1 MVLQNLTGMLGIA
14 AVIATCYALSSR
26 RGAIHWRTVIWGLV
40 LQICLA
46 LLIIRGDAI
55 ARLFDFLP
63 LSHHVFL
70 AIVAAQIVVLVLVVK
85 WNPRLAGNVP
95 LKWVKRVVLAEVAV
109 YALKFNAVGWLFE
122 ALKTGASQILKYSG
136 AGAGF
141 VFGVFGSEESMRSA
155 FSGALGDKAGSV
167 AFVFAFQVLPTII
180 FVASIFS
187 VLYYLG
193 LMQPL
198 IRHIANF
205 IGRFMKASGAETLD
219 VAANIFMGQTEA
231 PLTIKPYLAKLTRSE
246 LFTVMVSGM
255 CHCSAGIL
263 IVYVSVAGV
272 DARHL
277 LASVIMTAP
286 GAIMLAKMVIPET
299 ENPETGGAGGDIA
312 SQNSRATDRSQAET
326 EASESRPV
334 NVIDAAARGASE
346 GMILAA
352 NVAAML
358 IAFIALIALL
368 NGIWSS
374 LRDFG
379 LANTSGGVQQVI
391 GAVPGSIQQVL
402 GYIFAPVAF
411 ITGVP
416 WGEAVQVG
424 NLLGTRIVLNEF
436 VGYIEL
442 GKIKAVLSPKSFLI
456 STYLLCG
463 FGSLTSI
470 AIQAGGVG
478 ALIPNRRM
486 ELASLGFKAVVVGVM
501 SNILAASIAGILF

>member
-1 MVLQNLTGMLGIA
+1 MNPANFTGLIGIA
-14 AVIATCYALSSR
+14 AVLLACYAMSSAKR
-26 RGAIHWRTVIWGLV
+26 SIDWRTVVWGLV
-40 LQICLA
+40 LQVLFA
-46 LLIIRGDAI
+46 LLIIRGDTI
-55 ARLFDFLP
+55 ARLFDFLAV
-63 LSHHVFL
+63 SHGVFL
-70 AIVAAQIVVLVLVVK
+70 GMVAVQILVLVLIARFT
-85 WNPRLAGNVP
+85 PGLAGNIP
-95 LKWVKRVVLAEVAV
+95 LQWVKRVVLLEAAV
-109 YALKFNAVGWLFE
+109 YALKFNAVGWIFE
-122 ALKTGASQILKYSG
+122 GLKTGATQVLKYSG

-141 VFGVFGSEESMRSA
+141 VFGVFGSEETMRST
-155 FSGALGDKAGSV
+155 FSSALGDKTGAV

-193 LMQPL
+193 VMQPM
-198 IRHIANF
+198 IRGIAKF
-205 IGRFMKASGAETLD
+205 INRFMRASGAETLD

-231 PLTIKPYLAKLTRSE
+231 PLTIKPYLANLTRSE

-272 DARHL
+272 DAKHL

-299 ENPETGGAGGDIA
+299 DSPISSAGSVVHD
-312 SQNSRATDRSQAET
+312 SEPQNQ
-326 EASESRPV
+326 PV

-374 LRDFG
+374 LRDYSV
-379 LANTSGGVQQVI
+379 AHTSGTLQQVAT
-391 GAVPGSIQQVL
+391 AVPGTIQQLL
-402 GYIFAPVAF
+402 GYVFAPIAF

-416 WGEAVQVG
+416 WSEAVQVG

-442 GKIKAVLSPKSFLI
+442 GKIKALLSPKAFLI

-470 AIQAGGVG
+470 AIQAGGIG
-478 ALIPNRRM
+478 ALVPSRRM
-486 ELASLGFKAVVVGVM
+486 ELAALGFKSVVVGVM

>member
-1 MVLQNLTGMLGIA
+1 MLVEA
-14 AVIATCYALSSR
+14 
-26 RGAIHWRTVIWGLV
+26 
-40 LQICLA
+40 
-46 LLIIRGDAI
+46 
-55 ARLFDFLP
+55 
-63 LSHHVFL
+63 
-70 AIVAAQIVVLVLVVK
+70 
-85 WNPRLAGNVP
+85 
-95 LKWVKRVVLAEVAV
+95 AV
-109 YALKFNAVGWLFE
+109 YALKFNAVGWIFE
-122 ALKTGASQILKYSG
+122 GLKTGATQVLKYSG

-141 VFGVFGSEESMRSA
+141 VFGVFGSEETMRST
-155 FSGALGDKAGSV
+155 FSSALGDKTGAV

-193 LMQPL
+193 VMQPM
-198 IRHIANF
+198 IRGIAKF
-205 IGRFMKASGAETLD
+205 INRFMRASGAETLD

-231 PLTIKPYLAKLTRSE
+231 PLTIKPYLANLTRSE

-272 DARHL
+272 DAKHL

-299 ENPETGGAGGDIA
+299 DSPISSAGSVVHD
-312 SQNSRATDRSQAET
+312 SEPQNQ
-326 EASESRPV
+326 PV

-374 LRDFG
+374 LRDYSV
-379 LANTSGGVQQVI
+379 AHTSGTLQQVAA
-391 GAVPGSIQQVL
+391 AVPGTIQQLL
-402 GYIFAPVAF
+402 GYVFAPIAF

-416 WGEAVQVG
+416 WSEAVQVG

-442 GKIKAVLSPKSFLI
+442 VKSRQF
-456 STYLLCG
+456 C
-463 FGSLTSI
+463 
-470 AIQAGGVG
+470 
-478 ALIPNRRM
+478 RRRR
-486 ELASLGFKAVVVGVM
+486 F
-501 SNILAASIAGILF
+501 

>member
-1 MVLQNLTGMLGIA
+1 MNPSNLTGLLGIA
-14 AVIATCYALSSR
+14 AVLLACYAMSSSR
-26 RGAIHWRTVIWGLV
+26 RSIDWRTVVWGLV
-40 LQICLA
+40 LQVLFA
-46 LLIIRGDAI
+46 LLIIRGDTI

-63 LSHHVFL
+63 VSHGVL
-70 AIVAAQIVVLVLVVK
+70 LGVVAAQILALVLIARFK
-85 WNPRLAGNVP
+85 GDLAGNIP
-95 LKWVKRVVLAEVAV
+95 LKWVRRVVLVEAAV
-109 YALKFNAVGWLFE
+109 YALKFNAVGWIFE
-122 ALKTGASQILKYSG
+122 GLKTGATQVLKYSG

-141 VFGVFGSEESMRSA
+141 VFGVFGSEETMRSA
-155 FSGALGDKAGSV
+155 FSSALGDKAGAV

-193 LMQPL
+193 VMQPM
-198 IRHIANF
+198 IRGIAKF
-205 IGRFMKASGAETLD
+205 INRFMRASGAETLD

-231 PLTIKPYLAKLTRSE
+231 PLTIKPYLANLTRSE

-272 DARHL
+272 DAKHL

-299 ENPETGGAGGDIA
+299 DSPISSADSVVHDSEP
-312 SQNSRATDRSQAET
+312 QNQ
-326 EASESRPV
+326 PV

-346 GMILAA
+346 GMVLAA

-374 LRDFG
+374 LRDYSV
-379 LANTSGGVQQVI
+379 AHTSGTVQQVAA
-391 GAVPGSIQQVL
+391 AVPGTIQQLL
-402 GYIFAPVAF
+402 GYVFAPIAF

-416 WGEAVQVG
+416 WSEAVQVG

-442 GKIKAVLSPKSFLI
+442 GRIKALLSPKAFLL

-470 AIQAGGVG
+470 AIQAGGIG
-478 ALIPNRRM
+478 ALVPSRRM
-486 ELASLGFKAVVVGVM
+486 ELAALGFKSVVVGVM

>member
-1 MVLQNLTGMLGIA
+1 MALTNLTGLLGIA
-14 AVIATCYALSSR
+14 AVIGACYAFSSNR
-26 RGAIHWRTVIWGLV
+26 RSIDWRTVIWGLI
-40 LQICLA
+40 LQFAFA
-46 LLIIRGDAI
+46 LLIIRGGDI

-63 LSHHVFL
+63 VSHGVFL
-70 AIVAAQIVVLVLVVK
+70 TIVAAQFIALYLVARFRK
-85 WNPRLAGNVP
+85 DIAQNVSF
-95 LKWVKRVVLAEVAV
+95 KWVKRVVLIELALYV
-109 YALKFNAVGWLFE
+109 LKFNIVGIVFE
-122 ALKTGASQILKYSG
+122 GLKSGATQILKYSG
-136 AGAGF
+136 TGASF
-141 VFGVFGSEESMRSA
+141 VFGVFGSQDAMSA
-155 FSGALGDKAGSV
+155 AFASSLGDKVGGV

-193 LMQPL
+193 VMQPM
-198 IRHIANF
+198 IRGIAGF
-205 IGRFMKASGAETLD
+205 INRFMKASGAETLD

-231 PLTIKPYLAKLTRSE
+231 PLTIKPYLANLTRSE
-246 LFTVMVSGM
+246 LFTITVSGM

-286 GAIMLAKMVIPET
+286 GAIMLAKMVMPET
-299 ENPETGGAGGDIA
+299 QTPETAQGATIA
-312 SQNSRATDRSQAET
+312 KT
-326 EASESRPV
+326 EENRPV

-346 GMILAA
+346 GLVLAA

-368 NGIWSS
+368 NGLWSS
-374 LRDFG
+374 ARDLG
-379 LANTSGGVQQVI
+379 IQNTSGGLQQVI
-391 GAVPGSIQQVL
+391 SAVPGSIQQLL
-402 GYIFAPVAF
+402 GYVFAPVAF
-411 ITGVP
+411 VTGVP

-442 GKIKAVLSPKSFLI
+442 GKIKAILSPKAFLI

-478 ALIPNRRM
+478 ALIPSRRA
-486 ELASLGFKAVVVGVM
+486 ELAALGMKAVLVGVM

>member
-1 MVLQNLTGMLGIA
+1 MQFSNLTGFLGIA
-14 AVIATCYALSSR
+14 AVIGACYAFSANR
-26 RGAIHWRTVIWGLV
+26 RAIHWRTVIWGLV
-40 LQICLA
+40 LQFVFA
-46 LLIIRGDAI
+46 LLIIRGGDI
-55 ARLFDFLP
+55 ARLFDFVP
-63 LSHHVFL
+63 LSHTLFL
-70 AIVAAQIVVLVLVVK
+70 VLVAAQFAALYLVAK
-85 WNPRLAGNVP
+85 YRKNIAENVP
-95 LKWVKRVVLAEVAV
+95 FRWIKRFVLAEFAL
-109 YALKFNAVGWLFE
+109 YALKFNIIGVVFE
-122 ALKTGASQILKYSG
+122 GLKTGATQILKFSSTG
-136 AGAGF
+136 ASF
-141 VFGVFGSEESMRSA
+141 VFGVFGSQEQMSA
-155 FSGALGDKAGSV
+155 SFTAALGDKAGGV
-167 AFVFAFQVLPTII
+167 AFIFAFQVLPTII

-193 LMQPL
+193 VMQPL
-198 IRHIANF
+198 IRHIAGF
-205 IGRFMKASGAETLD
+205 INRFMRASGAETLD

-231 PLTIKPYLAKLTRSE
+231 PLTIKPYLANLTKSE
-246 LFTVMVSGM
+246 IFTITVSGM

-286 GAIMLAKMVIPET
+286 GAIMLAKMVMPET
-299 ENPETGGAGGDIA
+299 DTPETAHGATLA
-312 SQNSRATDRSQAET
+312 K
-326 EASESRPV
+326 SEENRPV

-346 GMILAA
+346 GLLLAA

-368 NGIWSS
+368 NGMWSS
-374 LRDFG
+374 LREFG
-379 LANTSGGVQQVI
+379 VSNTSGTAQGI
-391 GAVPGSIQQVL
+391 ISAVPGSIQQLL
-402 GYIFAPVAF
+402 GYVFAPIAF

-416 WGEAVQVG
+416 WNEAVQVG

-442 GKIKAVLSPKSFLI
+442 GKIKTLLSAKSFLI

-478 ALIPNRRM
+478 ALIPHRRA
-486 ELASLGFKAVVVGVM
+486 ELASLGLKAVLVGVL

>member
-1 MVLQNLTGMLGIA
+1 MQLSNFTGLLGIA
-14 AVIATCYALSSR
+14 AVIGACYAFSANR
-26 RGAIHWRTVIWGLV
+26 RAIHWRTVIWGLV
-40 LQICLA
+40 LQFAFA
-46 LLIIRGDAI
+46 LLIIRGGDI
-55 ARLFDFLP
+55 ARLFDFLSV
-63 LSHHVFL
+63 SHGIFL
-70 AIVAAQIVVLVLVVK
+70 AIVAAQFVALYLVARFRKDFAQNISFV
-85 WNPRLAGNVP
+85 WI
-95 LKWVKRVVLAEVAV
+95 KRVVLVEFALYV
-109 YALKFNAVGWLFE
+109 LKFNIVGVVFE
-122 ALKTGASQILKYSG
+122 GLKTGATQILKFSSTG
-136 AGAGF
+136 ASF
-141 VFGVFGSEESMRSA
+141 VFGVFGSQEQMSTA
-155 FSGALGDKAGSV
+155 FASALGDKVGGI

-193 LMQPL
+193 VMQPM
-198 IRHIANF
+198 IRHIAGF
-205 IGRFMKASGAETLD
+205 INRFMKASGAETLD

-231 PLTIKPYLAKLTRSE
+231 PLTIKPYLANLTKSE
-246 LFTVMVSGM
+246 LFTITVSGM

-286 GAIMLAKMVIPET
+286 GAIMLAKMVMPET
-299 ENPETGGAGGDIA
+299 DTPETAQGATLA
-312 SQNSRATDRSQAET
+312 K
-326 EASESRPV
+326 SEENRPV

-346 GMILAA
+346 GMVLAA

-368 NGIWSS
+368 NGLWSS
-374 LRDFG
+374 LREFG
-379 LANTSGGVQQVI
+379 VANTSGAAQGI
-391 GAVPGSIQQVL
+391 MSAVPGSIQQLL
-402 GYIFAPVAF
+402 GYVFAPVAF
-411 ITGVP
+411 LTGVP
-416 WGEAVQVG
+416 WNEAVQVG

-442 GKIKAVLSPKSFLI
+442 GKIKTVLSAKSFLI

-470 AIQAGGVG
+470 AIQAGGIG
-478 ALIPNRRM
+478 ALIPNRRA
-486 ELASLGFKAVVVGVM
+486 ELAALGMKAVLVGVL

>member
-1 MVLQNLTGMLGIA
+1 MQLSNLTGLLGIA
-14 AVIATCYALSSR
+14 AVLAACYAFSSNR
-26 RGAIHWRTVIWGLV
+26 RAIHWRTVIWGLV
-40 LQICLA
+40 LQFAFA
-46 LLIIRGDAI
+46 LLIIRGGDI

-63 LSHHVFL
+63 ISHGIFL
-70 AIVAAQIVVLVLVVK
+70 GIIAIQVAALYLIGRFK
-85 WNPRLAGNVP
+85 KNLAQNISFV
-95 LKWVKRVVLAEVAV
+95 WIKRVVLAELALYV
-109 YALKFNAVGWLFE
+109 LKFNLVGAVFE
-122 ALKTGASQILKYSG
+122 ALKTGATQILKFSSTG
-136 AGAGF
+136 ASF
-141 VFGVFGSEESMRSA
+141 VFGVFGSQEQMSA
-155 FSGALGDKAGSV
+155 SFASALGDKVGGV

-193 LMQPL
+193 VMQPV
-198 IRHIANF
+198 IRSIAGF
-205 IGRFMKASGAETLD
+205 INRFMKASGAETLD

-231 PLTIKPYLAKLTRSE
+231 PLTIKPYLANLTRSE

-299 ENPETGGAGGDIA
+299 GTPETAQGAAIA
-312 SQNSRATDRSQAET
+312 K
-326 EASESRPV
+326 SEENRPV

-346 GMILAA
+346 GMLLAA

-368 NGIWSS
+368 NGLWSS
-374 LRDFG
+374 LRG
-379 LANTSGGVQQVI
+379 AGIANTSGTAQGI
-391 GAVPGSIQQVL
+391 ITAVPGSIQQLL
-402 GYIFAPVAF
+402 GYVFAPIAF

-416 WGEAVQVG
+416 WNEAVQVG

-442 GKIKAVLSPKSFLI
+442 GKIKTILSAKSFLI

-470 AIQAGGVG
+470 AIQAGGIG
-478 ALIPNRRM
+478 ALIPNRRA
-486 ELASLGFKAVVVGVM
+486 ELAALGMKAVLVGVL

>member
-1 MVLQNLTGMLGIA
+1 MNLSNLTGLLGIA
-14 AVIATCYALSSR
+14 AVLLACYAMSSSR
-26 RGAIHWRTVIWGLV
+26 RSIDWRTVVWGLV
-40 LQICLA
+40 LQVLFA
-46 LLIIRGDAI
+46 LLIIRGDTI

-63 LSHHVFL
+63 VSHGVFL
-70 AIVAAQIVVLVLVVK
+70 GVVAVQILALVLIARFK
-85 WNPRLAGNVP
+85 PGLAGNIP
-95 LKWVKRVVLAEVAV
+95 LQWVKRVVLVEATV
-109 YALKFNAVGWLFE
+109 YALKFNAVGWIFE
-122 ALKTGASQILKYSG
+122 GLKTGATQVLKYSG

-141 VFGVFGSEESMRSA
+141 VFGVFGSEETMRSA
-155 FSGALGDKAGSV
+155 FSSALGDKTGAV

-193 LMQPL
+193 VMQPM
-198 IRHIANF
+198 IRGIAKF
-205 IGRFMKASGAETLD
+205 INRFMRASGAETLD

-231 PLTIKPYLAKLTRSE
+231 PLTIKPYLANLTRSE

-272 DARHL
+272 DAKHL

-299 ENPETGGAGGDIA
+299 NEPETA
-312 SQNSRATDRSQAET
+312 SMRRDALQGVST
-326 EASESRPV
+326 EDNANLPV

-374 LRDFG
+374 LRDYSV
-379 LANTSGGVQQVI
+379 AHTSGTLQQVAA
-391 GAVPGSIQQVL
+391 AVPGTIQQLL
-402 GYIFAPVAF
+402 GYVFAPIAF

-416 WGEAVQVG
+416 WSEAVQVG

-442 GKIKAVLSPKSFLI
+442 GKIKALLSPKAFLI

-470 AIQAGGVG
+470 AIQAGGIG
-478 ALIPNRRM
+478 ALVPSRRM
-486 ELASLGFKAVVVGVM
+486 ELAALGFKSVVVGVM

>member
-1 MVLQNLTGMLGIA
+1 MTNFTGLLGVA
-14 AVIATCYALSSR
+14 AVIATCYLMSSAR
-26 RGAIHWRTVIWGLV
+26 NRIDWRTVAWGLI
-40 LQICLA
+40 LQVIFA
-46 LLIIRGDAI
+46 VLIIRGDSI
-55 ARLFDFLP
+55 AAFFNFLP
-63 LSHHVFL
+63 IEHSLFL
-70 AIVAAQIVVLVLVVK
+70 TVVAMQFGLLWLIAKFL
-85 WNPRLAGNVP
+85 PRLASHIAMP
-95 LKWVKRVVLAEVAV
+95 WVKRIVLAELAIYV
-109 YALKFNAVGWLFE
+109 LKFNLVGAIFDS
-122 ALKTGASQILKYSG
+122 LKTGAAQVLKFSSVG
-136 AGAGF
+136 ANF
-141 VFGVFGSEESMRSA
+141 VFGVLGSQDTMRENFGGIM
-155 FSGALGDKAGSV
+155 GDKVGGI

-193 LMQPL
+193 VMQPL
-198 IRHIANF
+198 IRHIAGF

-231 PLTIKPYLAKLTRSE
+231 PLTIKPFLATLTRSE

-272 DARHL
+272 DAKHL

-299 ENPETGGAGGDIA
+299 QGAVNQTAQTSTESTENK
-312 SQNSRATDRSQAET
+312 
-326 EASESRPV
+326 PV

-346 GMILAA
+346 GLILAA

-368 NGIWSS
+368 NGLWASVKE
-374 LRDFG
+374 FG
-379 LANTSGGVQQVI
+379 VAHTTGGVQSAI
-391 GAVPGSIQQVL
+391 SAVPGSIQQLL
-402 GYIFAPVAF
+402 GYLFAPIAF

-416 WGEAVQVG
+416 WSEAVQVG

-442 GKIKAVLSPKSFLI
+442 GKIKTILSAKSFVI

-470 AIQAGGVG
+470 AIQAGGIG
-478 ALIPNRRM
+478 ALIPSRRV
-486 ELASLGFKAVVVGVM
+486 ELAQLGLKAVLVGTM
-501 SNILAASIAGILF
+501 CNILAASIAGLLF

>member
-1 MVLQNLTGMLGIA
+1 MNPANFTGLIGIA
-14 AVIATCYALSSR
+14 AVILACYAMSSAR
-26 RGAIHWRTVIWGLV
+26 RSIDWRTVIWGLV
-40 LQICLA
+40 LQVVFA
-46 LLIIRGDAI
+46 LLIIRGESI

-63 LSHHVFL
+63 VAHGVFL
-70 AIVAAQIVVLVLVVK
+70 CIVAAQILALVLIARFK
-85 WNPRLAGNVP
+85 PGLAGNIP
-95 LKWVKRVVLAEVAV
+95 LQWVKRVVLVEAVV
-109 YALKFNAVGWLFE
+109 YALKFNAVGWIFE
-122 ALKTGASQILKYSG
+122 GLKTGATQILKYSG

-141 VFGVFGSEESMRSA
+141 VFGVFGSEETMRSA
-155 FSGALGDKAGSV
+155 FSSALGDKAGAV

-187 VLYYLG
+187 VLYYMG
-193 LMQPL
+193 VMQPL

-205 IGRFMKASGAETLD
+205 INCFMRASGAETLD

-231 PLTIKPYLAKLTRSE
+231 PLTIKPYLANLTRSE

-272 DARHL
+272 DAKHL

-299 ENPETGGAGGDIA
+299 DSPASSAGSGVHD
-312 SQNSRATDRSQAET
+312 SEPQN
-326 EASESRPV
+326 RPV

-368 NGIWSS
+368 NGVWSS
-374 LRDFG
+374 LRDYSV
-379 LANTSGGVQQVI
+379 AHTSGTLQQVAA
-391 GAVPGSIQQVL
+391 AVPGTIQQLL
-402 GYIFAPVAF
+402 GYVFAPIAF

-416 WGEAVQVG
+416 WSEAVQVG

-442 GKIKAVLSPKSFLI
+442 GKIKALLSPKAFLI

-470 AIQAGGVG
+470 AIQAGGIG
-478 ALIPNRRM
+478 ALVPSRRM
-486 ELASLGFKAVVVGVM
+486 ELAALGFKSVVVGVM

>member
-1 MVLQNLTGMLGIA
+1 MPDLTGISGIA
-14 AVIATCYALSSR
+14 GVIFICYLISSAR
-26 RGAIHWRTVIWGLV
+26 NRIDWRTVAWGLI
-40 LQICLA
+40 LQVVFAI
-46 LLIIRGDAI
+46 LIIRGAMV
-55 ARLFDFLP
+55 ARFFDFLP
-63 LSHHVFL
+63 VEHSLFL
-70 AIVAAQIVVLVLVVK
+70 AGVAAQFAILGITGKFL
-85 WNPRLAGNVP
+85 PRIAAHIAMP
-95 LKWVKRVVLAEVAV
+95 WVRRVVLLELAV
-109 YALKFNAVGWLFE
+109 YILKFNLVGGIFE
-122 ALKTGASQILKYSG
+122 SLKTGAAQVLKFSSV
-136 AGAGF
+136 GAGF
-141 VFGVFGSEESMRSA
+141 VFGVFGSQETMRSA
-155 FSGALGDKAGSV
+155 FESALGEKIAGV

-193 LMQPL
+193 VMQPL
-198 IRHIANF
+198 IRHIAGF
-205 IGRFMKASGAETLD
+205 IGRFMRASGAETLD

-231 PLTIKPYLAKLTRSE
+231 PLTIKPYLANLTHSE

-286 GAIMLAKMVIPET
+286 GAIMLSKMVIPET
-299 ENPETGGAGGDIA
+299 GQPETAG
-312 SQNSRATDRSQAET
+312 STSLTNRSPG
-326 EASESRPV
+326 ASEATHNGPV

-358 IAFIALIALL
+358 IAFIALIALV
-368 NGIWSS
+368 NGLWSS
-374 LRDFG
+374 LREFG
-379 LANTSGGVQQVI
+379 MANTTGALQNAVA
-391 GAVPGSIQQVL
+391 AVPATIQQLL
-402 GYIFAPVAF
+402 GYAFAPIAF

-416 WGEAVQVG
+416 WVEAVEVG

-442 GKIKAVLSPKSFLI
+442 GKLKTVLSAKSFLL

-470 AIQAGGVG
+470 AIQAGGIG
-478 ALIPNRRM
+478 ALIPARRA
-486 ELASLGFKAVVVGVM
+486 ELASLGLKAVLVGTL
-501 SNILAASIAGILF
+501 SNVLAASIAGLLF

>member
-1 MVLQNLTGMLGIA
+1 MNFANFTGLIGIA
-14 AVIATCYALSSR
+14 AVILACYAMSSAKR
-26 RGAIHWRTVIWGLV
+26 SIDWRTVIWGLV
-40 LQICLA
+40 LQVVFA
-46 LLIIRGDAI
+46 LLIIRGDSI

-63 LSHHVFL
+63 VSHSIFL
-70 AIVAAQIVVLVLVVK
+70 GIVAAQILALVLIARFK
-85 WNPRLAGNVP
+85 PALAGNISLV
-95 LKWVKRVVLAEVAV
+95 WVKRVVLAQAIV
-109 YALKFNAVGWLFE
+109 YALKFNAVGWIFE
-122 ALKTGASQILKYSG
+122 GLKTGATQILKYSG

-141 VFGVFGSEESMRSA
+141 VFGVFGSEETMRST
-155 FSGALGDKAGSV
+155 FSSALGDKAGAV

-193 LMQPL
+193 VMQPL

-205 IGRFMKASGAETLD
+205 INRFMRASGAETLD

-231 PLTIKPYLAKLTRSE
+231 PLTIKPYLANLTRSE

-272 DARHL
+272 DAKHL

-299 ENPETGGAGGDIA
+299 DSPASSAGSVVHD
-312 SQNSRATDRSQAET
+312 SEPQNQ
-326 EASESRPV
+326 PI

-374 LRDFG
+374 LRDFSV
-379 LANTSGGVQQVI
+379 ANTSGTLQQVAA
-391 GAVPGSIQQVL
+391 AVPGTIQQLL
-402 GYIFAPVAF
+402 GYVFAPIAF

-416 WGEAVQVG
+416 WSEAVQVG

-442 GKIKAVLSPKSFLI
+442 GKIKTLLSPKAFLI

-470 AIQAGGVG
+470 AIQAGGIG
-478 ALIPNRRM
+478 ALVPSRRM
-486 ELASLGFKAVVVGVM
+486 ELAALGFKAVVVGVM